1 MDVVR
6 RPVSFL
12 RQGNLKHLRADTFI
26 VDLYGLSDGTFAVV
40 LLFLLSYNGCHM
52 KKILIINTGGTIS
65 SLPSNDGFEPK
76 CGFIPEQLAQMP
88 ELRYPNMPAYDIIE
102 FDPLIDSSNITIEDW
117 NTMANIIATHY
128 ANYDGFI
135 ILHGTDTLAYTAS
148 ALSFMFENLS
158 KPVIMT
164 GSQIPLCFSRNDTK
178 DNIIASL
185 ILAANASIVEVC
197 VYFGARLMRG
207 NRCQKV
213 SAHQL
218 AAFDSPNYPDLADVG
233 IQLNVH
239 KDRLFHCKEGD
250 VVTKK
255 KLMWQKMS
263 SHFITNFRL
272 FPGFS
277 RKILDY
283 IFSQPIEGMILE
295 SYGVGN
301 AQNNDP
307 AFLIALKKATDSGV
321 VIINC
326 SQCYRGVVDMHSYA
340 TGRTLLQAGLIPGF
354 DMTTEAAHCK
364 LLYLLSKQYS
374 IVEIKEKMQQNLRG
388 ELLIR

>member
-1 MDVVR
+1 
-6 RPVSFL
+6 
-12 RQGNLKHLRADTFI
+12 
-26 VDLYGLSDGTFAVV
+26 
-40 LLFLLSYNGCHM
+40 M

-65 SLPSNDGFEPK
+65 SLFSSEGFEPK
-76 CGFIPEQLAQMP
+76 RGFIPEQLTQMP

-117 NTMANIIATHY
+117 NTMANIIAMHY

-148 ALSFMFENLS
+148 ALSFMFENLG

-164 GSQIPLCFSRNDTK
+164 GSQIPLCFSRNDAK

-185 ILAANASIVEVC
+185 ILAANAAINEVC

-233 IQLNVH
+233 IQLDVH
-239 KDRLFHCKEGD
+239 ENRLFRENPPCTSLFKGGD
-250 VVTKK
+250 VVAK
-255 KLMWQKMS
+255 KLTWQKMS

-277 RKILDY
+277 RRILDY

-374 IVEIKEKMQQNLRG
+374 IVDIKEKMQQNLRG
-388 ELLIR
+388 ELTVNKPL